1 MNKIITI
8 ALFAF
13 TSVSFGQ
20 DLMPIYG
27 GDSINTG
34 HEINISSFNY
44 YASNSFNNDLTNKFI
59 YGGNIDATI
68 KNFNQG
74 KLGRINSFGGE
85 FEQKLEYI
93 NFNISPIKG
102 LPNLGFI
109 VGIEDINYVSSNMA
123 SDLYNIA
130 FFGNQNYLGD
140 TMNFSFSHLQYL
152 HYQKFSIG
160 LISKTSRS
168 SLKISFVSGNKSIEY
183 RLGNTWMYSSE
194 LSDSIKFNLNAEGFR
209 TDSASSYFTSKGQ
222 GFAFD
227 LNHNFIYN
235 NRKGKKQ
242 VLNFKLGNLGVIFW
256 NNNTTYNYVDSAN
269 TYSGFNALDLING
282 TASTSNLSSDTL
294 GVFSKQR
301 SKAEL
306 LPFELSIQK
315 LANRNSDQKLQLIF
329 GFKSIISSDYKP
341 YLFVGG
347 YYAPTES
354 LSLSSSI
361 AYGGFGGFK
370 MRLNANYFLKNT
382 LRISIGTYDLIG
394 FISPKY
400 GFGKSLHFST
410 RIKF

>member
-1 MNKIITI
+1 MNKLITI
-8 ALFAF
+8 ALLAF
-13 TSVSFGQ
+13 TSALFGQ
-20 DLMPIYG
+20 DLMPIY

-44 YASNSFNNDLTNKFI
+44 YSTNSFNNDLTNKFI
-59 YGGNIDATI
+59 YGGNIDSTI

-74 KLGRINSFGGE
+74 KLGRINSMGGE

-93 NFNISPIKG
+93 NFNISPIKS
-102 LPNLGFI
+102 LPNLGLVI
-109 VGIEDINYVSSNMA
+109 GVEDINYVSSNMA
-123 SDLYNIA
+123 SDLYNIT

-140 TMNFSFSHLQYL
+140 TMDFSFSHLQYL
-152 HYQKFSIG
+152 HYQKLSIG

-168 SLKISFVSGNKSIEY
+168 SLKVSFVSGNKSIEY

-209 TDSASSYFTSKGQ
+209 TDSTSSYFSSKGQ

-227 LNHNFIYN
+227 LNHNFIYS

-269 TYSGFNALDLING
+269 TYSGFNVFDLIDG
-282 TASTSNLSSDTL
+282 STSKLSSDTL
-294 GVFSKQR
+294 GIYSKQR

-315 LANRNSDQKLQLIF
+315 LANRNSDQKFQLIF

-341 YLFVGG
+341 YLYVGG
-347 YYAPTES
+347 YYAPTENF
-354 LSLSSSI
+354 SLSSSV

-370 MRLNANYFLKNT
+370 MRLNANYFLNNT
-382 LRISIGTYDLIG
+382 LQISLGSYDLIG
-394 FISPKY
+394 FISQKY
-400 GFGKSLHFST
+400 GFGKSFHFSI